1 VEDVAKVVDSIVMG
15 LLVVLWM
22 FVDDAR

>member
-1 VEDVAKVVDSIVMG
+1 VEDVAKAVVYIVMG

-22 FVDDAR
+22 FVGDAR